1 MLKVF
6 SLSFFVLVSVLV
18 TAQKNCPIIPQPLA
32 AIPSKDQ
39 FKLDRH
45 TGVKFTDPKLT
56 GIANYLRDE
65 IKKNTSIELA
75 MQPSKSG
82 SKVSLVL
89 TRNKA
94 QNSSSAEAYAID
106 MSKGTIMVAA
116 SSEAG
121 LFNGITSL
129 LQLIRLADNKE
140 GIVLLDCWQIMDAP
154 GYGWRGLML
163 DESRHFFGLEKLKSL
178 IDWMAFYKLNRF
190 HWHLTDEPGWRM
202 EVKKYPKLTTI
213 GGIGNFSDSTAPARY
228 YTQDQIKELVAYAA
242 ERHIMVIP
250 EIDMPGHATA
260 ANKAYPAFSGGG
272 SKAHP
277 DFTFNPGKEDTY
289 GFLTDILKETAALFP
304 ASMIHLGGDEVNF
317 GNQQWP
323 LIPGVKSLMAEKKM
337 KDLREVELYFMQRMA
352 DTLYKMNNKLLAWDE
367 MADVELPR
375 DKTIIMWWRHDKPE
389 QFIKAMEKGYTTIA
403 CPRIPFYFD
412 FVQDSSHKQGRKWQ
426 KAFAPLESVYSFDL
440 SKFNLTAEKQ
450 KLVAGIQANIWT
462 ETMQNEKRL
471 DYMLFPRMAGLAE
484 AAWRN
489 KNIPK
494 DYNLFRER
502 LQGHLGL
509 YANAGLYYFD
519 PSAPTSKSE
528 PIGPPKK

>member
-1 MLKVF
+1 MKVF
-6 SLSFFVLVSVLV
+6 SLSFFILVSLLSA
-18 TAQKNCPIIPQPLA
+18 AQKNCPIIPQPLA
-32 AIPSKDQ
+32 SIPSKDQ
-39 FKLDRH
+39 FKLDRN
-45 TGVKFTDPKLT
+45 TVVKFTDPKLT

-65 IKKNTSIELA
+65 IRKNASIELA
-75 MQPSKSG
+75 TQSSKDG
-82 SKVSLVL
+82 SMVSLVL

-94 QNSSSAEAYAID
+94 QNSSSDEAYSID
-106 MSKGTIMVAA
+106 MNKGTIMVAA

-129 LQLIRLADNKE
+129 LQLIRLAENKS
-140 GIVLLDCWQIMDAP
+140 GILILDCWQIMDAP

-213 GGIGNFSDSTAPARY
+213 GGVGNFSDSTAPARY

-242 ERHIMVIP
+242 DRFIVVIP

-260 ANKAYPAFSGGG
+260 ANKAYPEFSGGG

-277 DFTFNPGKEDTY
+277 EFTFNPGKEATY
-289 GFLTDILKETAALFP
+289 SYLTDILKETASLFP
-304 ASMIHLGGDEVNF
+304 SSMIHLGGDEVNF

-323 LIPGVKSLMAEKKM
+323 LIPAVKSLMTEKKM

-389 QFIKAMEKGYTTIA
+389 QFIKAMDKGYTTIA

-426 KAFAPLESVYSFDL
+426 KAFAPLESVYAFDL
-440 SKFNLTAEKQ
+440 SKFKLTVEKQ

-462 ETMQNEKRL
+462 ETMQNENRL
-471 DYMLFPRMAGLAE
+471 DYMLFPRIAGLAE

-489 KNIPK
+489 NNIPR
-494 DYNLFRER
+494 DYGLFKQR
-502 LQGHLGL
+502 LKEHLGL

-519 PSAPTSKSE
+519 PSAPASKME
-528 PIGPPKK
+528 PLGPKK

>member
-6 SLSFFVLVSVLV
+6 SLSFFILFSLLV

-32 AIPSKDQ
+32 ATASSHQ
-39 FKLDRH
+39 FKLDRQSS
-45 TGVKFTDPKLT
+45 VKVSDAKLN
-56 GIANYLRDE
+56 GMANYLKAE
-65 IKKNTSIELA
+65 IRKNASIDLA
-75 MQPSKSG
+75 AQPSKTS
-82 SKVSLVL
+82 SSISLVL
-89 TRNKA
+89 TETKP
-94 QNSSSAEAYAID
+94 QNSASAEAYSIE
-106 MSKGTIMVAA
+106 MNKGTIVIAA

-129 LQLIRLADNKE
+129 LQLIRLAENKA
-140 GIVLLDCWQIMDAP
+140 GMLMLDCWQIKDAP

-277 DFTFNPGKEDTY
+277 DFTFNPGIEGTY
-289 GFLTDILKETAALFP
+289 GFLTDILKETASLFP

-323 LIPGVKSLMAEKKM
+323 LIPGVKALMAEKKM

-440 SKFNLTAEKQ
+440 SKFNLTTDKQ

-484 AAWRN
+484 AAWRTTTTS
-489 KNIPK
+489 K
-494 DYNLFRER
+494 DYGLFKQR
-502 LQGHLGL
+502 LKEHLTL
-509 YANAGLYYFD
+509 YSNAGLYYFD
-519 PSAPTSKSE
+519 PTAPTSKLE
-528 PIGPPKK
+528 PLGPKK

>member
-6 SLSFFVLVSVLV
+6 SLSFFILVSFLSS
-18 TAQKNCPIIPQPLA
+18 AQKNCPIIPRPLA
-32 AIPSKDQ
+32 VTASNNQ

-45 TGVKFTDPKLT
+45 TMIKFSDPKLT
-56 GIANYLRDE
+56 GIANYLKAE
-65 IKKNTSIELA
+65 IKKNTSIELDA
-75 MQPSKSG
+75 QPSKNS
-82 SKVSLVL
+82 SFVSLVL
-89 TRNKA
+89 LANKA
-94 QNSSSAEAYAID
+94 QNNSSPEAYSID
-106 MSKGTIMVAA
+106 MSKGAIVIAS

-121 LFNGITSL
+121 LFNGVTSL
-129 LQLIRLADNKE
+129 LQLVRLAENKA
-140 GIVLLDCWQIMDAP
+140 GMVMLDCWQINDAP

-202 EVKKYPKLTTI
+202 EVKKYPKLATI
-213 GGIGNFSDSTAPARY
+213 GGIGNFSDSSAPARY
-228 YTQDQIKELVAYAA
+228 YTQEQIKELVAYAA
-242 ERHIMVIP
+242 ERFINVIP

-277 DFTFNPGKEDTY
+277 DFTFNPGKEETY
-289 GFLTDILKETAALFP
+289 GFLTDILKETASLFP

-426 KAFAPLESVYSFDL
+426 KAFAPLESVYAFDL

-484 AAWRN
+484 AAWRSTST
-489 KNIPK
+489 PK
-494 DYNLFRER
+494 DYGLFKQR
-502 LQGHLGL
+502 LKDHLTL

-519 PSAPTSKSE
+519 PSAPTSKLE
-528 PIGPPKK
+528 PLGPKK